1 MNTIENSSTRGS
13 TLVPVVRGSERSVVR
28 TPAHHHRAIGIWH
41 RQQVGIQEEFDRR
54 EAIDQVLGA
63 LAAGLGLVVLFTVG
77 VVLEA
82 VSDTFSRRS

>member
-1 MNTIENSSTRGS
+1 MNSIENGSIRGR
-13 TLVPVVRGSERSVVR
+13 TLVPVVRGSERSMVR
-28 TPAHHHRAIGIWH
+28 TPAHNRAIGIWH

-82 VSDTFSRRS
+82 VSDAFSHKS